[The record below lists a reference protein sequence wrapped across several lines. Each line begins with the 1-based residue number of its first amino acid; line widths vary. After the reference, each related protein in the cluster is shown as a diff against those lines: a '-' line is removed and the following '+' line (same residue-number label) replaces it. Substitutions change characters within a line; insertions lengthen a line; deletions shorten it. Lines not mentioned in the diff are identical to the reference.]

1 MACRISHIAYR
12 VSRVAYRVTHHVS
25 RHSPFAIRH
34 SLSAMYTHAPPNYIC
49 PFCLVARQ
57 IKNENVYTV
66 DGDIA
71 YRTESITAM
80 ISSHQ
85 WANNHGHV
93 IIIPNEHYENIY
105 DLPIHFAAKIHEAAQ
120 KIALAMKAAYRC
132 DGISTRQHNE
142 PAGNQ
147 DVWHYHLHVF
157 PRYHNDNLYTT
168 PRGGVMPAK
177 NGQDMPNG

>member
-1 MACRISHIAYR
+1 
-12 VSRVAYRVTHHVS
+12 
-25 RHSPFAIRH
+25 
-34 SLSAMYTHAPPNYIC
+34 MYTHAPPNYIC

-57 IKNENVYTV
+57 IENEHVHTV
-66 DGDIA
+66 DGDIV

-80 ISSHQ
+80 IGSHQ

-105 DLPIHFAAKIHEAAQ
+105 DLPIHIATKIHEAAQ
-120 KIALAMKAAYRC
+120 KIALTMKTAYRC

-147 DVWHYHLHVF
+147 DVWHYHLHIF
-157 PRYHNDNLYTT
+157 PRYRNDNLYAT
-168 PRGGVMPAK
+168 PRGGVMPAEERAK
-177 NGQDMPNG
+177 YAGQLKIQLMGELRKTA